1 MSELHRIAGRVVDVE
16 QPDDTR
22 FGHVVRHL
30 YVAGERWDL
39 AIAELPRDLRRRAT
53 SGSCRSI
60 EVEPGSGYRSACAA
74 CQRHVL
80 ADHAE
85 WYLPAALAAVETAVL
100 AGHVGRVETAKGP
113 RELFVGANAVQVL
126 THLQRGGGSQRFVTA
141 YRNAPGGQ
149 NPTNAHFHA
158 KAVRKLR
165 DKTSL
170 GQGEL
175 P

>member
-1 MSELHRIAGRVVDVE
+1 MSELHSIGGRVVDVE

-30 YVAGERWDL
+30 YVASERWDL
-39 AIAELPRDLRRRAT
+39 AIATMPRDLRRRAF
-53 SGSCRSI
+53 SGGCRPS
-60 EVEPGSGYRSACAA
+60 EVEPRSGYHSACGA
-74 CQRHVL
+74 CQEHVL

-100 AGHVGRVETAKGP
+100 AGHVGRVDTAQGP

-126 THLQRGGGSQRFVTA
+126 TRLQGGGGSQRFVTA

-149 NPTNAHFHA
+149 NPTNAQFHA

-170 GQGEL
+170 GQGDL